1 MAEISL
7 ILLKVFLFA
16 WVFTRFKPLQWLLE
30 LLPQSLVFNLVRL
43 LLSCGMCVSFWT
55 SLALMQNIWLACGSA
70 FIFFW
75 YDKLIG
81 WRENVVRLK

>member
-30 LLPQSLVFNLVRL
+30 LLPDRLVLNLIKL
-43 LLSCGMCVSFWT
+43 LLSCMTCI
-55 SLALMQNIWLACGSA
+55 SLWFGLVYTQDIWLSA
-70 FIFFW
+70 GASFIGFW